1 MTIAQLPL
9 SFRGEVKL
17 GDFGLSRFYNAAF
30 PGRPYTNKVI
40 SLWYRPIEL
49 LLGEESYGFE
59 IDIWS
64 CGCIL
69 AELFSRRPLF
79 RANSELKLIEV
90 ISNLCGTPST
100 ADWPEVEKLP
110 LYRTLTMIPKT
121 SKLLHVYKQV
131 IPDLALLLLD
141 QMLKLNPMKRIT
153 ASEALQS
160 SWIISNDKIS

>member
-1 MTIAQLPL
+1 M
-9 SFRGEVKL
+9 KL

-49 LLGEESYGFE
+49 LLGEESYGFA

-69 AELFSRRPLF
+69 AELFSRRPIFL
-79 RANSELKLIEV
+79 ANTEVELIEV
-90 ISNLCGTPST
+90 ITNLCGTPFT
-100 ADWPEVEKLP
+100 TDWPEVRKLP
-110 LYRTLTMIPKT
+110 QYRTIALKPKPRR
-121 SKLLHVYKQV
+121 LLEVYKQV

-141 QMLKLNPMKRIT
+141 QMMQLNPMKRIT
-153 ASEALQS
+153 ASEALKS
-160 SWIISNDKIS
+160 LWIIFNSNKS

>member
-1 MTIAQLPL
+1 M
-9 SFRGEVKL
+9 
-17 GDFGLSRFYNAAF
+17 GDFGLSRLYNAAF

-49 LLGEESYGFE
+49 LLGEESYGFG

-79 RANSELKLIEV
+79 LANSEVELIEA
-90 ISNLCGTPST
+90 ITNLCGTPCT
-100 ADWPEVEKLP
+100 YDWPEVGKLP
-110 LYRTLTMIPKT
+110 QYRTLAMK
-121 SKLLHVYKQV
+121 SKRRKLLEVYKQV
-131 IPDLALLLLD
+131 IPDLALILLD

-153 ASEALQS
+153 ASEALKS
-160 SWIISNDKIS
+160 HWIIFNDEKS